1 MYTVVHEVNRR
12 QTLNQLDNRYSNP
25 SLTTILLYITCSF
38 LSPEKLQEIAEPH
51 YVPSDEDIANC
62 KERPGSIVE
71 STPIINHVS
80 FTYVLLHEVHAS
92 EILASI
98 LTVTSKVAYN

>member
-1 MYTVVHEVNRR
+1 M
-12 QTLNQLDNRYSNP
+12 
-25 SLTTILLYITCSF
+25 
-38 LSPEKLQEIAEPH
+38 
-51 YVPSDEDIANC
+51 PSDEDIANC

-71 STPIINHVS
+71 STPIINHVP
-80 FTYVLLHEVHAS
+80 FTYVLLYDVHAS